1 MTPALNDP
9 ESGLLNGDYFRAS
22 VPNRVA
28 TARRLLRPLSV
39 VLMMTGDS
47 SARPARCTPEEA
59 RIIAET
65 LLRTLRESDIPC
77 RLEDGGFGLIL
88 EDTPENGAVW
98 TIERLRR
105 LLVDQGVDLT
115 IWAGIA
121 AYPAHAL
128 EANELL
134 QKAQQALAHAL
145 EWAQSR
151 IEVAIPE

>member
-1 MTPALNDP
+1 MTPVLNDP

-39 VLMMTGDS
+39 VLLTTGDS
-47 SARPARCTPEEA
+47 SAHPTRCQPEEA

-105 LLVDQGVDLT
+105 LLVNQGIDLT

-128 EANELL
+128 EANELML
-134 QKAQQALAHAL
+134 KAQQAMAQAL

-151 IEVAIPE
+151 IEVAVPE